1 MHILLIHQAF
11 VALDEPG
18 GTRHHELARF
28 LVKRGHQV
36 TIIASPI
43 SYLTGQLHVA
53 AAQNQLD
60 PEESGITILRAYT
73 YAALHRSFVHRVFSF
88 LSFMLSS
95 FWTGI
100 KVREVD
106 LVWGTSP
113 PIFQGAAAWALAR
126 LKRKPFLF
134 EIRDL
139 WPAFAIDV
147 GVLRNPFLIRL
158 SLWLERFL
166 YRHADQV
173 IVNSPGFVDHV
184 RARGARDVM
193 VVPNGV
199 DASMFDPFL
208 TGSDFRQEFGLQGRF
223 LAMYA
228 GAHGMS
234 NDLKIV
240 LEAGCVLQTHPDIA
254 IVLVGDGKEKPEL
267 QAYAAK
273 LGLNNVFFLPPVPK
287 SKMSQALAA
296 SDACIAIL
304 KPIPMYATV
313 YPNKVFDYMA
323 AGRPVVL
330 AITGVIRNVVEQ
342 AGCGIYVQPGNPA
355 AMAEAIQSL
364 AVDRERA
371 RRMGLQGREYVE
383 KYFDRK
389 GLAEELSSIIEK
401 MGE

>member
-1 MHILLIHQAF
+1 M
-11 VALDEPG
+11 
-18 GTRHHELARF
+18 
-28 LVKRGHQV
+28 
-36 TIIASPI
+36 
-43 SYLTGQLHVA
+43 
-53 AAQNQLD
+53 
-60 PEESGITILRAYT
+60 
-73 YAALHRSFVHRVFSF
+73 
-88 LSFMLSS
+88 
-95 FWTGI
+95 
-100 KVREVD
+100 
-106 LVWGTSP
+106 
-113 PIFQGAAAWALAR
+113 
-126 LKRKPFLF
+126 
-134 EIRDL
+134 
-139 WPAFAIDV
+139 
-147 GVLRNPFLIRL
+147 GVLRNPVLIRL

-184 RARGARDVM
+184 KAHGARDVM

-208 TGSDFRQEFGLQGRF
+208 TGSEFRQEYGLQGRF

-240 LEAGCVLQTHPDIA
+240 LKAGRVLQTRPEIA

-267 QAYAAK
+267 QAYAAE
-273 LGLNNVFFLPPVPK
+273 LGLDNVIFLPPVPK

-296 SDACIAIL
+296 SDVCIAIL

-330 AITGVIRNVVEQ
+330 AIAGAIRNVVEQ
-342 AGCGIYVQPGNPA
+342 AGCGIYVQPGDPV
-355 AMAEAIQSL
+355 AMAEAIQSI
-364 AVDRERA
+364 ADDRDRA

-389 GLAEELSSIIEK
+389 RLAEELSSIIEE
-401 MGE
+401 MGGKAILR